1 MITVDYAN
9 ALPFFNETELIQFEP
24 QLKVAHD
31 QLHKKTGPGSEY
43 LGWLQLPSQY
53 DKQEFARIR
62 KAAQK
67 IRRDTDVLVVI
78 GIGGSYLGARAA
90 IELLSDNF
98 NSALSRKTRRAPLV
112 VFAGNSLSGTYLCDL
127 FDLIA
132 DRKVSVN
139 VISKSGTTTEP
150 AVAFRMFKNYME
162 ERYGK
167 EEARERIYVTTDKS
181 LGALKG
187 LADEEGYE
195 TFVVPDD
202 VGGRY
207 SVLTAVG
214 LLPIAAAGIDIRE
227 MMRGARDAMNDY
239 KNPNLAENPCY
250 QYAVLRNI
258 MLRKGY
264 AVEILVNYE
273 PSFHYMTE
281 WWKQLFGESEGKDH
295 RGLFPAGVDNSADL
309 HSMGQFIQDGSRV
322 MFETVIDV
330 EKPRRSLEIPA
341 DPRDLDGLN
350 FLAGMDMAEVC
361 RKALQGT
368 VLAHVDGGVPNI
380 IIKVPELT
388 PYGFGELV
396 YFFEK
401 ACGISGNLMAVNPFD
416 QPGVENYKQNMFA
429 LLGKPG
435 FEARRAELEKRLH
448 D

>member
-1 MITVDYAN
+1 MIAIDYAN
-9 ALPFFNETELIQFEP
+9 ALPFFNETEMDQFEP
-24 QLKVAHD
+24 QMRLAHD

-43 LGWLQLPSQY
+43 LGWLQLPAQY
-53 DKQEFARIR
+53 DKTEFARIR

-67 IRRDTDVLVVI
+67 IRRDTDILIVI

-90 IELLSDNF
+90 IELLSNNF
-98 NSALSRKTRRAPLV
+98 NATLTRKERQAPLV
-112 VFAGNSLSGTYLCDL
+112 IFAGNSISGTYLCDL

-132 DRKVSVN
+132 DRRVSVN

-150 AVAFRMFKNYME
+150 AVAFRLFKNYME
-162 ERYGK
+162 ERYGR
-167 EEARERIYVTTDKS
+167 EEARSRIYVTTDKS
-181 LGALKG
+181 RGALKK

-202 VGGRY
+202 IGGRY

-227 MMRGARDAMNDY
+227 IMRGARDAMNTY
-239 KNPNLAENPCY
+239 KNPDLSENTCY
-250 QYAVLRNI
+250 QYAVIRNI

-264 AVEILVNYE
+264 SVEILVNYE
-273 PSFHYMTE
+273 PSFHFMTE

-330 EKPRRSLEIPA
+330 QKPRRELKIPK

-350 FLAGMDMAEVC
+350 FLSGMDMAEVC
-361 RKALQGT
+361 QKALQGT

-380 IIKVPELT
+380 ILKVPELT

-416 QPGVENYKQNMFA
+416 QQGVENYKQNMFA

-435 FEARRAELEKRLH
+435 FEMRRSELEQRLKG
-448 D
+448 